1 MNKKFSAVLCIA
13 ALLGSMSTGFAQD
26 VIISQGNSESFSSD
40 QSFDGGY
47 IANEG
52 TVVVDEN
59 ITLSNLATVSN
70 SGTFTTATG
79 SAINSNVMQNNTGGS
94 LSNAGTITIAQD
106 ITNNGEITSNTGS
119 IITNSLSNTRSGSIS
134 SAGIITASGGI
145 DNSGT
150 ITNSGSLNGTGS
162 IINSGTLTNSGT
174 GSKIENTAS
183 IFNNDGGTIRNEG
196 EITTTSSITNN
207 GTITNSNSM
216 SSTDYIENNK
226 IITNETG
233 AEISTG
239 SISNTSKGD
248 DTQAGITN
256 NGTITATNSINNS
269 GTIENNSSISATNI
283 IENSGT
289 ITNNNGGSVE
299 TAIISNIANAE
310 ISNSGGITVTNAI
323 NNAGTITNNST
334 GILSASYLENTKS
347 LINNGTA
354 SATDNISNSGT
365 ISGDSG
371 TLNIKKG
378 VNTGG
383 ITQGTINLTGDLN
396 NSSNIE
402 AKTSFQN
409 SGNLSG
415 TGNLTA
421 AGGSNT
427 ATIEQNNITLSGSFS
442 NTGSITSNGT
452 FTNTST
458 MTGDNGELVINNGG
472 SNTSS
477 ITQDKITVNGGT
489 YTNSADTGSIVAN
502 TITNN
507 NNSIITNNGTIT
519 ATNSISNSGT
529 ISGDSGTL
537 NIKKGVNTGGITQ
550 GTISLTGDLNNS
562 SNIEA
567 KTSFQNSGSL
577 FGTGNLT
584 AAGGSNTATIEQNNV
599 NLSGSFSNTGS
610 ITSNGTFTNASTMT
624 GAGDL
629 VINNGGSNTGSITQ
643 DEITVNGGTYTNS
656 ADTGSIVA
664 NTITNNNNSIIT
676 NNGTLNTGTLT
687 NTINATINNNGS
699 LIVTGNMSNLG
710 TIINSG
716 AFDSGTGSTMTNNGT
731 FISSG
736 ANASMNAT
744 NITNNKIFGANN
756 GAKLELDNIV
766 NNNTIQITNGSSLN
780 ITAQAADLGGNII
793 STGENNSLGVA
804 GADIVSNLQVGD
816 GNTISSLTL
825 TNGNVVKD
833 AVINVTQNAT
843 FNIDNKASSVIFN
856 DNATD
861 TWSGGVNL
869 VNGTLTLDNFKENAS
884 GTASYSQS
892 GGDLYLN
899 NNSSLSVGDSSLIK
913 DGNMYIDD
921 SSSFYSLSN
930 GYSLSD
936 VKHSGILGAMN
947 SGREDY
953 TMTNMI
959 IGNAVT
965 GDNQADF
972 TIDVHGRSN
981 AAAEHGTDRFIT
993 ENIFEDAGLGS
1004 ATINIADWG
1013 LAGDIFG
1020 WDAPIDKHIT
1030 LQNIFSGN
1038 ISQNINLT
1046 STSKEVFTP
1055 IGWYQLNNHG
1065 GIGGTYT
1072 LDLTRFNP
1080 QVYRGQVTTVAQWMN
1095 QLAIDDMLFN
1105 HSMVLPSFKDEDGGV
1120 AYSGMMANRYA
1131 STMPQ
1136 FAPYQYSRK
1145 DGGLW
1150 YKMYGTFETL
1160 QMSQGLGNVGNNAYG
1175 ALIGADFGLK
1185 ELKHGWK
1192 FMPTAYIGY
1201 NGAHQYWAG
1210 MGAYQN
1216 GGQAGFLGT
1225 WYKNN
1230 FIIGGLVYGGIYDNS
1245 MDVAGRV
1252 DSTFNYFAGA
1262 ATKAAYNWRFHRD
1275 WVLQP
1280 NLFLAYNFFGQQN
1293 WHSEFG
1299 QMGMMSGILNGINLA
1314 PGVNL
1319 IWEKETFSIYAT
1331 LQYMYNL
1338 NGAVG
1343 GRAGNVGLPHI
1354 YMERGYIQYGL
1365 GFTKRFTDRFS
1376 GYLQAV
1382 FRNVGRTGV
1391 GFQMGFNFLLGK

>member
-1 MNKKFSAVLCIA
+1 
-13 ALLGSMSTGFAQD
+13 
-26 VIISQGNSESFSSD
+26 
-40 QSFDGGY
+40 
-47 IANEG
+47 
-52 TVVVDEN
+52 
-59 ITLSNLATVSN
+59 
-70 SGTFTTATG
+70 
-79 SAINSNVMQNNTGGS
+79 
-94 LSNAGTITIAQD
+94 
-106 ITNNGEITSNTGS
+106 
-119 IITNSLSNTRSGSIS
+119 
-134 SAGIITASGGI
+134 
-145 DNSGT
+145 
-150 ITNSGSLNGTGS
+150 
-162 IINSGTLTNSGT
+162 
-174 GSKIENTAS
+174 
-183 IFNNDGGTIRNEG
+183 
-196 EITTTSSITNN
+196 
-207 GTITNSNSM
+207 
-216 SSTDYIENNK
+216 
-226 IITNETG
+226 
-233 AEISTG
+233 
-239 SISNTSKGD
+239 
-248 DTQAGITN
+248 
-256 NGTITATNSINNS
+256 
-269 GTIENNSSISATNI
+269 
-283 IENSGT
+283 
-289 ITNNNGGSVE
+289 
-299 TAIISNIANAE
+299 
-310 ISNSGGITVTNAI
+310 
-323 NNAGTITNNST
+323 
-334 GILSASYLENTKS
+334 
-347 LINNGTA
+347 
-354 SATDNISNSGT
+354 
-365 ISGDSG
+365 
-371 TLNIKKG
+371 
-378 VNTGG
+378 
-383 ITQGTINLTGDLN
+383 
-396 NSSNIE
+396 
-402 AKTSFQN
+402 
-409 SGNLSG
+409 
-415 TGNLTA
+415 
-421 AGGSNT
+421 
-427 ATIEQNNITLSGSFS
+427 
-442 NTGSITSNGT
+442 
-452 FTNTST
+452 
-458 MTGDNGELVINNGG
+458 MTGDDGELVINNGG

-477 ITQDKITVNGGT
+477 IKQDKITVNGGT

-507 NNSIITNNGTIT
+507 NNSIITNNGTI
-519 ATNSISNSGT
+519 
-529 ISGDSGTL
+529 
-537 NIKKGVNTGGITQ
+537 
-550 GTISLTGDLNNS
+550 
-562 SNIEA
+562 E
-567 KTSFQNSGSL
+567 
-577 FGTGNLT
+577 
-584 AAGGSNTATIEQNNV
+584 
-599 NLSGSFSNTGS
+599 
-610 ITSNGTFTNASTMT
+610 T
-624 GAGDL
+624 GA
-629 VINNGGSNTGSITQ
+629 
-643 DEITVNGGTYTNS
+643 
-656 ADTGSIVA
+656 
-664 NTITNNNNSIIT
+664 
-676 NNGTLNTGTLT
+676 LT
-687 NTINATINNNGS
+687 NTINATINNNGT
-699 LIVTGNMSNLG
+699 LTVTGSMSNLG

-716 AFDSGTGSTMTNNGT
+716 AFDSGSGSTMTNNGT

-993 ENIFEDAGLGS
+993 ENIFEDTGLGS

-1293 WHSEFG
+1293 WHSTFG

>member
-1 MNKKFSAVLCIA
+1 MKNKKLIA
-13 ALLGSMSTGFAQD
+13 ALLLSSVLLLPANFAKADQIVNQDISGGTLENYSGNASGGAVLNEIGNTMSIDGATIQN
-26 VIISQGNSESFSSD
+26 NSSTTH
-40 QSFDGGY
+40 GGAVY
-47 IANEG
+47 NEG
-52 TVVVDEN
+52 TLT
-59 ITLSNLATVSN
+59 ITNSTFSGNTSHAGGAVS
-70 SGTFTTATG
+70 TATG
-79 SAINSNVMQNNTGGS
+79 SSLTIGDGTTFNNNQTFATQGDAGGALYASDSTLIIEDNVKFYNNSAMSPIHDYPDGAQSKGAAGAAYIYNTGVKIGEGLEVSDNKSEYAAGGLYIWNNDGS
-94 LSNAGTITIAQD
+94 KAEIGENARFENNSSNNSYGGAIGNFDGKLEIGEGATFSGNSAKGNGGAIANMNFSTADGANLTVGSGAQFINNKSEGSGGAIYNDSTITLDGATFSGNNAANGGGAIYNAIDSIANLNNVTVNAGT
-106 ITNNGEITSNTGS
+106 E
-119 IITNSLSNTRSGSIS
+119 
-134 SAGIITASGGI
+134 GGAAN
-145 DNSGT
+145 D
-150 ITNSGSLNGTGS
+150 
-162 IINSGTLTNSGT
+162 
-174 GSKIENTAS
+174 
-183 IFNNDGGTIRNEG
+183 IFNAGK
-196 EITTTSSITNN
+196 ITTTGTNTFASNITNN
-207 GTITNSNSM
+207 GTIELGGENTI
-216 SSTDYIENNK
+216 SSA
-226 IITNETG
+226 ITG
-233 AEISTG
+233 TG
-239 SISNTSKGD
+239 SV
-248 DTQAGITN
+248 TN
-256 NGTITATNSINNS
+256 NGTLNVTESFSIENEFINNS
-269 GTIENNSSISATNI
+269 KIQGDGKLTVSDGTNNGSIEQDEFTIESGATYNNGDTSTSPVTPGTIKTDRF
-283 IENSGT
+283 T
-289 ITNNNGGSVE
+289 
-299 TAIISNIANAE
+299 
-310 ISNSGGITVTNAI
+310 
-323 NNAGTITNNST
+323 
-334 GILSASYLENTKS
+334 
-347 LINNGTA
+347 NNGTFNNNEG
-354 SATDNISNSGT
+354 SSVTSGVLNNTDT
-365 ISGDSG
+365 ISGD
-371 TLNIKKG
+371 
-378 VNTGG
+378 
-383 ITQGTINLTGDLN
+383 
-396 NSSNIE
+396 
-402 AKTSFQN
+402 
-409 SGNLSG
+409 
-415 TGNLTA
+415 
-421 AGGSNT
+421 GS
-427 ATIEQNNITLSGSFS
+427 
-442 NTGSITSNGT
+442 
-452 FTNTST
+452 
-458 MTGDNGELVINNGG
+458 LVINNGG
-472 SNTSS
+472 SNSGSIDQSS
-477 ITQDKITVNGGT
+477 ITVNGGT
-489 YTNSADTGSIVAN
+489 YTNTTTGSIVAD
-502 TITNN
+502 TITND
-507 NNSIITNNGTIT
+507 NNS
-519 ATNSISNSGT
+519 
-529 ISGDSGTL
+529 
-537 NIKKGVNTGGITQ
+537 V
-550 GTISLTGDLNNS
+550 
-562 SNIEA
+562 
-567 KTSFQNSGSL
+567 
-577 FGTGNLT
+577 
-584 AAGGSNTATIEQNNV
+584 
-599 NLSGSFSNTGS
+599 
-610 ITSNGTFTNASTMT
+610 
-624 GAGDL
+624 
-629 VINNGGSNTGSITQ
+629 
-643 DEITVNGGTYTNS
+643 
-656 ADTGSIVA
+656 
-664 NTITNNNNSIIT
+664 IT
-676 NNGTLNTGTLT
+676 NNGTLETGTLT
-687 NTINATINNNGS
+687 NTIDATINNNGT
-699 LIVTGNMSNLG
+699 LTVTGSMTNNG

-716 AFDSGTGSTMTNNGT
+716 KFDSGTGSTMTNEGT

-744 NITNNKIFGANN
+744 NITNNKIFGADN
-756 GAKLELDNIV
+756 GAVLDLNTI
-766 NNNTIQITNGSSLN
+766 NNDKGTIQITNGSTLN
-780 ITAQAADLGGNII
+780 LTAQTDNLGGSIV
-793 STGENNSLGVA
+793 STGIDNTLSANDV
-804 GADIVSNLQVGD
+804 DIVNNLQVGD
-816 GNTISSLTL
+816 GNTTTSFTL
-825 TNGNVVKD
+825 ANGNVVES

-843 FNIDNKASSVIFN
+843 LNIGNTAAASSAIFN

-899 NNSSLSVGDSSLIK
+899 NNSSLSVGDSSLITG
-913 DGNMYIDD
+913 GNMFIDN
-921 SSSFYSLSN
+921 SSSFHSQAN
-930 GYSLSD
+930 GFILNE
-936 VKHSGILGAMN
+936 VKHSGMLAAMN

-953 TMTNMI
+953 AINGDMI
-959 IGNAVT
+959 IGDAAT

-981 AAAEHGTDRFIT
+981 WASQHGTDHFNAN
-993 ENIFEDAGLGS
+993 NIVEDTGLSS

-1020 WDAPIDKHIT
+1020 WDAPIDSHIQ
-1030 LQNIFSGN
+1030 LENIFSGN

-1046 STSKEVFTP
+1046 STNKEVFTP

-1160 QMSQGLGNVGNNAYG
+1160 QMSQGLCNVGNNAYG

-1225 WYKNN
+1225 WYKDN

-1299 QMGMMSGILNGINLA
+1299 QMGMMSGMLNGVNLA

-1354 YMERGYIQYGL
+1354 EMERGYIQYGL

-1391 GFQMGFNFLLGK
+1391 GFQMGFNILLGK